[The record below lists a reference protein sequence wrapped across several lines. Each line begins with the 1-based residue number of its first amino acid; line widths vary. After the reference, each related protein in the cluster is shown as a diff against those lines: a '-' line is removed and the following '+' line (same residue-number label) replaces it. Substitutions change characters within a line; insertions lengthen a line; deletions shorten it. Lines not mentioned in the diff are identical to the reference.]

1 MRQKAGLILAAFFL
15 FLLTG
20 CVEYDVG
27 INFQTQHRGTIV
39 QTISLSKQ
47 LTTINQTETDELLRS
62 IDQRVRQ
69 LKGKSKRISPQEVI
83 ITVPFN
89 NSEELVNKFT
99 QFFNPKLDSNDLN
112 AVDLLELNPNISLTE
127 SNLLLLQREKLK
139 LIVDLTSLG
148 VFSQEGSLIVS
159 PSSLLDL
166 NFSIK
171 TPFAAKNIS
180 KTTNVE
186 PEINEGKKL
195 VWHLQPGQI
204 NEIEV
209 VFWIPSALGIG
220 TVLIIVL
227 VIIGFYFKYRRFPWV
242 TTIAGNES

>member
-1 MRQKAGLILAAFFL
+1 MKQKTGLILAAFFL

-69 LKGKSKRISPQEVI
+69 LKGKSKRISPQEVVV
-83 ITVPFN
+83 TVPFN
-89 NSEELVNKFT
+89 NSEELVSKFT

-112 AVDLLELNPNISLTE
+112 AVDLLELNPNISLIE

-159 PSSLLDL
+159 PSSLLNL
-166 NFSIK
+166 NFSLK
-171 TPFAAKNIS
+171 TPFPAKNVS
-180 KTTNVE
+180 KTTNIE
-186 PEINEGKKL
+186 PEINEGKRL

-220 TVLIIVL
+220 TFLIILL

-242 TTIAGNES
+242 TTIAGNQS